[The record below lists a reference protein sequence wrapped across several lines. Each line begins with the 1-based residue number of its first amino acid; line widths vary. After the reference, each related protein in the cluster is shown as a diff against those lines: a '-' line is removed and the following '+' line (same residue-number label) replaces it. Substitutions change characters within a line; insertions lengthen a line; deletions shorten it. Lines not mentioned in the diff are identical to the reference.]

1 MELPF
6 IIDSKTI
13 SCHLHFLLVSWA
25 GDSRPSGIIDRD
37 TLVRDSFVH
46 FFYNCPVTYNLLFQW
61 TRAFVPPPDINSL
74 DLKKLYLYGNDE
86 TNNDQSGSLCVVMD
100 IFKYT
105 VWKSKQRRRLP
116 NIISLS
122 REILFILELACAAN
136 VSFRH
141 TTGNINLIANLFKAS
156 TRLFSLKSVLIL

>member
-1 MELPF
+1 M
-6 IIDSKTI
+6 
-13 SCHLHFLLVSWA
+13 HLFDNDVSPLCTFC
-25 GDSRPSGIIDRD
+25 RIIDRE

-46 FFYNCPVTYNLLFQW
+46 FFFNCPVTNNLLFQR

-74 DLKKLYLYGNDE
+74 DFLFYWYGNDD

-100 IFKYT
+100 IFKYA
-105 VWKSKQRRRLP
+105 VWKSKQRQRLP

-122 REILFILELACAAN
+122 RDISFILDLACTAN

-141 TTGNINLIANLFKAS
+141 TTGNINLIANLFQA
-156 TRLFSLKSVLIL
+156 RG